1 MYVQD
6 KTVKCH
12 SVFILLKKMKA
23 AIFEKPG
30 LDNLKVIDNA
40 EEPKISDHDV
50 LIKVKVAG
58 VNPIDHIVTSGALPK
73 VDPLPHI
80 PGAESSG
87 IVEELGSHVNNSGIK
102 KGDRVVVH
110 NKLFDGTCDM
120 CLNGLDMLCRNGGLI
135 GAITNGGF
143 AEYISVPKWN
153 VFEIPDTLD
162 WDIAA
167 SLPVTSLTPYHA
179 LKEASLK
186 INEYLLVF
194 GASGNTGM
202 MAVQLAKKMGA
213 NVIAVSK
220 DDWIKSEFG
229 ADYIISDYDKVA
241 ESVKEITQ
249 GRMADVVLNSLGV
262 GTWDSSFASVG
273 INGRWVA
280 FGGLTGADVKL
291 NVQSLYSKQIKLI
304 GSTGGTRKEMQ
315 ELIDLSPKLKVR
327 VWKKFK
333 LENIKEALQALF
345 AKERDGRILLNI
357 A

>member
-1 MYVQD
+1 
-6 KTVKCH
+6 
-12 SVFILLKKMKA
+12 MKA
-23 AIFEKPG
+23 AIFETPG
-30 LDNLKVIDNA
+30 LENLKVIDNA
-40 EEPKISDHDV
+40 EEPRISDYDV

-58 VNPIDHIVTSGALPK
+58 VNPIDHIVASGSLPK
-73 VDPLPHI
+73 VDPVPHI

-87 IVEELGSHVNNSGIK
+87 IIEELGSYVNNSQLK

-110 NKLFDGTCDM
+110 NKVFDGTCDM
-120 CLNGLDMLCRNGGLI
+120 CLDGLDMLCRNGGLI

-143 AEYISVPKWN
+143 AEYISVPERN
-153 VFEIPDTLD
+153 VFKIPDNLD
-162 WDIAA
+162 WDVAA

-179 LKEASLK
+179 LNEASLK

-202 MAVQLAKKMGA
+202 IAVQLGKKMGA
-213 NVIAVSK
+213 KVIAVSK
-220 DDWIKSEFG
+220 DNWIKSEFG

-241 ESVKEITQ
+241 ENVKEITQ
-249 GRMADVVLNSLGV
+249 DKMADVVLNSLGV

-273 INGRWVA
+273 VNGRWVA

-327 VWKKFK
+327 VWKKFD
-333 LENIKEALQALF
+333 LENVKEALQALF
-345 AKERDGRILLNI
+345 AKERDGRILLKM

>member
-1 MYVQD
+1 VIFFV
-6 KTVKCH
+6 TR
-12 SVFILLKKMKA
+12 A
-23 AIFEKPG
+23 AIFERPG
-30 LDNLKVIDNA
+30 LENLKVIDSV
-40 EEPKISDHDV
+40 EIPKTNDHDV
-50 LIKVKVAG
+50 LIKVKGAG
-58 VNPIDHIVTSGALPK
+58 VNPIDYFVISGSLPK
-73 VDPLPHI
+73 LDPIPHI

-87 IVEELGSHVNNSGIK
+87 IVEEVGSHVNKDRIK

-110 NKLFDGTCDM
+110 NKVFDGTCDM
-120 CLNGLDMLCRNGGLI
+120 CLNGLDMLCRNGGLV

-143 AEYISVPKWN
+143 VEYISVPERN
-153 VFEIPDTLD
+153 VFKIPDNLD
-162 WDIAA
+162 WDLAA

-202 MAVQLAKKMGA
+202 IAVQIGKKMGA
-213 NVIAVSK
+213 KVIAVSR
-220 DDWIKSEFG
+220 DNWIKSEFG
-229 ADYIISDYDKVA
+229 ANYIITDYDKVV
-241 ESVKEITQ
+241 EQVKEITQ
-249 GRMADVVLNSLGV
+249 GRMADVVLNSLGI

-315 ELIDLSPKLKVR
+315 ELIDISPKLKVR
-327 VWKKFK
+327 VWKKFD
-333 LENIKEALQALF
+333 LESVKEALQALF

-357 A
+357 S